1 MCCVLGCGMWL
12 RERTP
17 RPSKATAIGLCPWRF
32 PRYYAAAWLLCDV
45 CWLLVVGGGCCCFLC
60 VTAVDVVCRTA
71 RPSPLAVVTT
81 LSGVCVFVVGLLCR
95 QSRQGERSEG
105 VWKKEEG
112 MRCRSAS
119 CVWVRWAT
127 QAMARSRAWHRRG
140 EWALL
145 LAPVCMYVLCC
156 QGWWWC

>member
-1 MCCVLGCGMWL
+1 MQDGKTIASGSDDESIRCVL
-12 RERTP
+12 
-17 RPSKATAIGLCPWRF
+17 
-32 PRYYAAAWLLCDV
+32 
-45 CWLLVVGGGCCCFLC
+45 
-60 VTAVDVVCRTA
+60 
-71 RPSPLAVVTT
+71 
-81 LSGVCVFVVGLLCR
+81 VVGLLCR

-145 LAPVCMYVLCC
+145 LAPPVCMYVYVCVMLSGLVVVLMCCWSHVWRAGLC
-156 QGWWWC
+156 GLG

>member
-1 MCCVLGCGMWL
+1 MGCGYGSEHQDPRRPQRRGFVRGVFRGTTLPLGC
-12 RERTP
+12 
-17 RPSKATAIGLCPWRF
+17 
-32 PRYYAAAWLLCDV
+32 CDV
-45 CWLLVVGGGCCCFLC
+45 CWLLVVGVGCCCFLC

-71 RPSPLAVVTT
+71 RPSPLAVLTRP
-81 LSGVCVFVVGLLCR
+81 SGVCVFVVGLLCR

-112 MRCRSAS
+112 MRCRSAR

-127 QAMARSRAWHRRG
+127 QGMARSRAWHRRV

-145 LAPVCMYVLCC
+145 LAAVCMYVYVCVCC
-156 QGWWWC
+156 QGWWC

>member
-1 MCCVLGCGMWL
+1 MQDGKTIASGSDDNSIRCVL
-12 RERTP
+12 
-17 RPSKATAIGLCPWRF
+17 
-32 PRYYAAAWLLCDV
+32 
-45 CWLLVVGGGCCCFLC
+45 
-60 VTAVDVVCRTA
+60 
-71 RPSPLAVVTT
+71 
-81 LSGVCVFVVGLLCR
+81 VVGLLCR

-145 LAPVCMYVLCC
+145 LAAVCMYVYVCVVLSGLVVVLMCCWSHVWRAGLC
-156 QGWWWC
+156 GLG